1 MPQTRPRRRVKKQ
14 ASIFRRI
21 YGGLVFV
28 SAIIVGVYILWP
40 MVIKPPAQQTE
51 KPNSPA
57 QSSGASRPE
66 NPPEPQGPVRRE
78 QTYNILL
85 VGVDDGHGN
94 ADTIML
100 LQYDIPN
107 QKVGVV
113 SIPRDTMVNRDW
125 SSIPKINAAYG
136 KGGMELLR
144 EEISR
149 TLGVPIDYHI
159 WVGLQ
164 AFIEVVDQVGGLDFY
179 VPEDMYHDDEGGFV
193 INLKQGQQWLSGR
206 KTLELVRYRGYGNA
220 DIGRT
225 EMQREVLT
233 ALAKK
238 VLSFG
243 NITNIQSFLKIFND
257 HVDTD
262 LGWTDMVFLAQSAL
276 GLDTETGVTTA
287 VLPGRGDAVKG
298 KTKWCYELDPVQTLE
313 MVNDLLNPYD
323 QPLTLADLDL
333 IKGESYLQDY

>member
-1 MPQTRPRRRVKKQ
+1 MPQTRPRRRAKKHT
-14 ASIFRRI
+14 SVFRRV
-21 YGGLVFV
+21 YGGLVVV
-28 SAIIVGVYILWP
+28 SALIVGVYILWP

-51 KPNSPA
+51 KPKPPA
-57 QSSGASRPE
+57 QNSSSTSQPE
-66 NPPEPQGPVRRE
+66 QPSGPVRRE

-100 LQYDIPN
+100 LQYDVPN
-107 QKVGVV
+107 QTVGVV
-113 SIPRDTMVNRDW
+113 SIPRDTMVDRDW
-125 SSIPKINAAYG
+125 TRIPKINAAYG
-136 KGGMELLR
+136 KGGVELLK

-159 WVGLQ
+159 QVGLQ
-164 AFIEVVDQVGGLDFY
+164 AFVEVVDQVGGLDFY

-193 INLKQGQQWLSGR
+193 INLKKGQQWLSGR

-238 VLSFG
+238 LLSFG
-243 NITNIQSFLKIFND
+243 GIANIQSFLKIFNE

-262 LGWTDMVFLAQSAL
+262 LSWTDITFLAQSAF

-287 VLPGRGDAVKG
+287 VLPGRGDAVLG
-298 KTKWCYELDPVQTLE
+298 KTKWCYELDPDQTLE
-313 MVNDLLNPYD
+313 MVNAMLNPYD
-323 QPLTLADLDL
+323 EPLTLADLDL
-333 IKGESYLQDY
+333 IKGESYLQ

>member
-1 MPQTRPRRRVKKQ
+1 M
-14 ASIFRRI
+14 
-21 YGGLVFV
+21 
-28 SAIIVGVYILWP
+28 
-40 MVIKPPAQQTE
+40 
-51 KPNSPA
+51 
-57 QSSGASRPE
+57 
-66 NPPEPQGPVRRE
+66 
-78 QTYNILL
+78 
-85 VGVDDGHGN
+85 DDGHGN

-100 LQYDIPN
+100 LQYDVPN

-113 SIPRDTMVNRDW
+113 SIPRDTMVDRDW
-125 SSIPKINAAYG
+125 TRIPKINAAYG
-136 KGGMELLR
+136 KGGVELLK

-159 WVGLQ
+159 QVGLQ
-164 AFIEVVDQVGGLDFY
+164 AFVEVVDQVGGLDFY

-193 INLKQGQQWLSGR
+193 INLKKGQQWLSGR

-238 VLSFG
+238 LLSFG
-243 NITNIQSFLKIFND
+243 GIANIQSFLKIFNE

-262 LGWTDMVFLAQSAL
+262 LSWTDITFLAQSAF

-287 VLPGRGDAVKG
+287 VLPGRGDAVLG
-298 KTKWCYELDPVQTLE
+298 KTKWCYELDPDQTLE
-313 MVNDLLNPYD
+313 MVNAMLNPYD
-323 QPLTLADLDL
+323 EPLTLADLDL
-333 IKGESYLQDY
+333 IKGESYLQ

>member
-1 MPQTRPRRRVKKQ
+1 MPHTRPKRRVKKRK
-14 ASIFRRI
+14 SIFQKF
-21 YGGLVFV
+21 YGGLVFL

-51 KPNSPA
+51 KPKDPDK
-57 QSSGASRPE
+57 SGASSQPE
-66 NPPEPQGPVRRE
+66 VPQGPVRRE

-100 LQYDIPN
+100 LHYDVIN

-113 SIPRDTMVNRDW
+113 SIPRDTMVDRDW
-125 SSIPKINAAYG
+125 ASIPKINAAYG
-136 KGGMELLR
+136 KGGVELLE

-149 TLGVPIDYHI
+149 TLGVPIDYYVQ
-159 WVGLQ
+159 VGLQ
-164 AFIEVVDQVGGLDFY
+164 AFVEVVDQVGGLDFY
-179 VPEDMYHDDEGGFV
+179 VPEDMYHDDEGGFI

-206 KTLELVRYRGYGNA
+206 KTLELVRYRGYANA

-225 EMQREVLT
+225 QMQREVLT

-243 NITNIQSFLKIFND
+243 NITNLQSFLQIFND

-262 LGWTDMVFLAQSAL
+262 LSWTDMVFLAQSAL

-298 KTKWCYELDPVQTLE
+298 KTKWCYELDPEDTLE
-313 MVNDLLNPYD
+313 LVNEMLNPYEE
-323 QPLTLADLDL
+323 PLTLADLDL
-333 IKGESYLQDY
+333 IKGDSYLQDG